1 MKWVQKK
8 KPETLTEIE
17 EKDKTGK
24 KDEESWNQSTRS
36 STRASAP
43 EVRQVFLSNTAE
55 DSFKEMKALSFQ
67 MEEGFECPAQC
78 LKTAPHGA
86 HFLKIENPGGLGF
99 TLEKVLK
106 SFYRRKPDY
115 IEKI

>member
-8 KPETLTEIE
+8 NSGTLTGIE

-36 STRASAP
+36 NTRATAP
-43 EVRQVFLSNTAE
+43 EVRQAFLSNTAE

-67 MEEGFECPAQC
+67 MVEGF
-78 LKTAPHGA
+78 
-86 HFLKIENPGGLGF
+86 
-99 TLEKVLK
+99 
-106 SFYRRKPDY
+106 
-115 IEKI
+115 